1 MGEASASHGVYRPGG
16 TALNAGPGGKHP
28 RSAVYC
34 RNSAGG
40 AAGRGIRAAA
50 AAQALEQMGALARR
64 ALQPQGNVRALW
76 AQAARRMSECGA
88 AIRDGG
94 AIAVYLAEVK
104 AQLASFERNVTAS
117 EAAELRWVY
126 RLRDMLI
133 SQYAYLAAMLDYMQ
147 QGGKSRGSALYTDPA
162 GKKPYAQLPDAFT
175 FVLDDGSRGGRVQ
188 EMLYRDGA
196 CVFEWRPVR
205 PIPKD
210 DDFFENVWRE
220 YRETGNVG

>member
-1 MGEASASHGVYRPGG
+1 MGSTRAAQYIAAKR
-16 TALNAGPGGKHP
+16 
-28 RSAVYC
+28 
-34 RNSAGG
+34 GG
-40 AAGRGIRAAA
+40 APEEGFEQA

-133 SQYAYLAAMLDYMQ
+133 SQYAY
-147 QGGKSRGSALYTDPA
+147 
-162 GKKPYAQLPDAFT
+162 
-175 FVLDDGSRGGRVQ
+175 VLDDGSRGGRVQ

>member
-1 MGEASASHGVYRPGG
+1 MGSTRAAQYIAAKR
-16 TALNAGPGGKHP
+16 
-28 RSAVYC
+28 
-34 RNSAGG
+34 GG
-40 AAGRGIRAAA
+40 APEEGFEQA

-147 QGGKSRGSALYTDPA
+147 QGGKSRAAPCIQTLRAKSLMHSCLTPLPLCWMTEAGAAGCRRCCTGTAHVCLNGVPSAPFRRMMISL
-162 GKKPYAQLPDAFT
+162 KM
-175 FVLDDGSRGGRVQ
+175 S
-188 EMLYRDGA
+188 GA
-196 CVFEWRPVR
+196 NTVR
-205 PIPKD
+205 QG
-210 DDFFENVWRE
+210 
-220 YRETGNVG
+220 T

>member
-1 MGEASASHGVYRPGG
+1 MQELLPWAKSASHEYTGRRRAERGPGGG
-16 TALNAGPGGKHP
+16 TARRDIAK
-28 RSAVYC
+28 SA
-34 RNSAGG
+34 
-40 AAGRGIRAAA
+40 AARGRGFERRGTGA
-50 AAQALEQMGALARR
+50 EQMGALARR

-88 AIRDGG
+88 AIRDGR
-94 AIAVYLAEVK
+94 AIAVYGGGE
-104 AQLASFERNVTAS
+104 AQLALPSTERHGLRRQ
-117 EAAELRWVY
+117 AALG
-126 RLRDMLI
+126 LPSADMLI

-147 QGGKSRGSALYTDPA
+147 QGGKAGAAPVYDPA

>member
-1 MGEASASHGVYRPGG
+1 MNLIHEHACLLRRLA
-16 TALNAGPGGKHP
+16 AL
-28 RSAVYC
+28 
-34 RNSAGG
+34 
-40 AAGRGIRAAA
+40 
-50 AAQALEQMGALARR
+50 QARVSEQMGALARR

>member
-1 MGEASASHGVYRPGG
+1 M
-16 TALNAGPGGKHP
+16 
-28 RSAVYC
+28 
-34 RNSAGG
+34 
-40 AAGRGIRAAA
+40 
-50 AAQALEQMGALARR
+50 
-64 ALQPQGNVRALW
+64 
-76 AQAARRMSECGA
+76 
-88 AIRDGG
+88 
-94 AIAVYLAEVK
+94 K

-147 QGGKSRGSALYTDPA
+147 QGGKSRAAPCIQTLRAKSLMHSCLTPLPLCWMTEA
-162 GKKPYAQLPDAFT
+162 G
-175 FVLDDGSRGGRVQ
+175 GGRVQ